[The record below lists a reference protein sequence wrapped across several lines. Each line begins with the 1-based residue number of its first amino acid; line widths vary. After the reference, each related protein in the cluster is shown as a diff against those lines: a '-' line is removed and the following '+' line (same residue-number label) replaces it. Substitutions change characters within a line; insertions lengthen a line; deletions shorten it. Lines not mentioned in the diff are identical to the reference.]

1 MEKAI
6 LLNHKT
12 IHLRLPLEMSHNILY
27 HCRKVPYTGEKKV
40 RVIYRRLGKKN
51 PSTPNRRGTYDVP
64 VISPKCSITKL
75 PKTRGS

>member
-27 HCRKVPYTGEKKV
+27 HCRKVPYTGENRWESV
-40 RVIYRRLGKKN
+40 LVYYTAVFSVVAQRS
-51 PSTPNRRGTYDVP
+51 STLVGRSVAWRH
-64 VISPKCSITKL
+64 
-75 PKTRGS
+75 